1 MKYKMHNE
9 NRLMII
15 PPEVVSEMIVPD
27 AIRVIPKITIAC
39 NLFG

>member
-1 MKYKMHNE
+1 MKYKIHSK
-9 NRLMII
+9 NRLQNI
-15 PPEVVSEMIVPD
+15 PAKGISERIVPD